1 MKSFLALVVAFA
13 VCVVAERE
21 PDLRIY
27 KSFFRGNGGASTADE
42 QARAANVGQRSFPAA
57 EASTGGQ
64 ATFLGMSPGSS
75 TGASPK
81 RTTGTTFG
89 SRVGGSGFF
98 PGRVTKTV
106 TTSGEDEESDE
117 EENAV
122 VPRRGAAG

>member
-27 KSFFRGNGGASTADE
+27 KSFFRGNGGASAADE
-42 QARAANVGQRSFPAA
+42 QARATNVGQRSFPAA
-57 EASTGGQ
+57 EGSTDDQG
-64 ATFLGMSPGSS
+64 TFLGMSPGTSS
-75 TGASPK
+75 GASPK

-122 VPRRGAAG
+122 VTRRGAAG